1 MNLFGN
7 SSVNLKADSR
17 TFFYQLVINIFTAMK
32 KKFICTVCGY
42 VHEGD
47 EAPEKCPL
55 CGAPRSKF
63 KEVDEEEAL
72 NFVTEHE
79 IGVAKGTGD
88 EMIKDL
94 NTHFMGECTEVG
106 MYLAMSRQ
114 ADREGYPEIAEAF
127 KRYAWEEAEHASK
140 FAELLGDCV
149 WDTKTNLEKRMMA
162 EAGANADKMR
172 IAANAKKANLDAIHD
187 TVHEMAKDE
196 ARHGRGFAGLY
207 KRYFGK

>member
-1 MNLFGN
+1 MH
-7 SSVNLKADSR
+7 
-17 TFFYQLVINIFTAMK
+17 
-32 KKFICTVCGY
+32 KKFICVVCGY
-42 VHEGD
+42 VHEGA
-47 EAPEKCPL
+47 EAPEKCPV
-55 CGAPRSKF
+55 CGAPKSKF
-63 KEVDEEEAL
+63 KELDTEAEL
-72 NFVTEHE
+72 TFVTEHE
-79 IGVAKGTGD
+79 IGVAKGTGE

-94 NTHFMGECTEVG
+94 NAHFNGECGEVG

-127 KRYAWEEAEHASK
+127 RRYAFEEAEHAAK

-149 WDTKTNLEKRMMA
+149 WDTKTNLEKRMQA

-172 IAANAKKANLDAIHD
+172 IARNAKEQGLDAIHD

-196 ARHGRGFAGLY
+196 ARHGQGFAGLY